1 MRHHERYQSETQV
14 AVRAVKYVEQRR
26 VGHQARGVASNNAA
40 HHSRNSVAAR
50 TLEPRRV
57 FTSVHKNG
65 TALVYMPTKITTVNT
80 RPRARLILFA
90 SSSVAMGASRTRSM
104 LNIGATQQSTAVP
117 KMNRLDS
124 SMPRLMSCRHP
135 FAPSS
140 PRKTASQSQK
150 NTSAFFPR
158 YTLHMSPPRPGFYLM
173 PLAENDRSCTGKWRP
188 SRLSPPRISCRRK
201 PRTANLP
208 HAREARPNEKPYAC
222 AAKGHDLLEQRHSAS
237 PALKSS
243 AMAR

>member
-26 VGHQARGVASNNAA
+26 VGHQARGVASDNAA
-40 HHSRNSVAAR
+40 HHSRNSVTAR

-65 TALVYMPTKITTVNT
+65 TTLVYMPTKITTVTT
-80 RPRARLILFA
+80 RPRAGLILFA
-90 SSSVAMGASRTRSM
+90 STSVGMGAFRIRSM
-104 LNIGATQQSTAVP
+104 LDLGATQQSATVP
-117 KMNRLDS
+117 KMNRPDS
-124 SMPRLMSCRHP
+124 STPRLTSCRHP

-140 PRKTASQSQK
+140 PRRTASQSQ
-150 NTSAFFPR
+150 NTPTFFPR
-158 YTLHMSPPRPGFYLM
+158 CTLQMSPPRPGFYLM

-208 HAREARPNEKPYAC
+208 HAREARPNEKPYAR
-222 AAKGHDLLEQRHSAS
+222 AAKGHDLLERHHSAS